1 MYIADFPLISE
12 KITANSSA
20 NRLEDEMLLYRSIF

>member
-1 MYIADFPLISE
+1 MYIADFPLISA